1 MALTNE
7 TIKERL
13 IAKFGDQLTHFEAP
27 YGLLTFEAPKDL
39 NLKVMQFLFDDEE
52 LRFQFLTD
60 LTAVHYPDQ
69 AGRELAVVYHMHNLT
84 DNIRLRF
91 KVFTDIT
98 TPDIYTATQLFS
110 AANWMERE
118 TYDFFGVHFVG
129 HPNLKRILNV
139 DEMEYF
145 PMRKEFPLEDQTRI
159 DKDDA
164 MFGRGP
170 LPEAS
175 EPLARDASEGRNSVA
190 GQSSNRGAVETQRHT
205 NEPTVP
211 ASGTPGVEGAK
222 QDWPTESTK
231 L

>member
-1 MALTNE
+1 MSLTNE

-13 IAKFGDQLTHFEAP
+13 KAKFGDEVSNFEEP

-60 LTAVHYPDQ
+60 LCAVHYPGQ
-69 AGRELAVVYHMHNLT
+69 AGRELAVVYHLHNLT

-91 KVFTDIT
+91 KVFTAIAQ
-98 TPDIYTATQLFS
+98 PDVFTATQLYS
-110 AANWMERE
+110 SANWMERE
-118 TYDFFGVHFVG
+118 TFDFYGVNFVG

-139 DEMEYF
+139 DEMTYF

-170 LPEAS
+170 GGIVSPV
-175 EPLARDASEGRNSVA
+175 DAKVGVSVA
-190 GQSSNRGAVETQRHT
+190 GQAGPLNTPDPGGVTSQEMRAGKGADEERG
-205 NEPTVP
+205 
-211 ASGTPGVEGAK
+211 
-222 QDWPTESTK
+222 
-231 L
+231 

>member
-7 TIKERL
+7 TIKDRL
-13 IAKFGDQLTHFEAP
+13 VAKFGDQLSHFEEP
-27 YGLLTFEAPKDL
+27 YGLLTFEAPKEL
-39 NLKVMQFLFDDEE
+39 NLKVLQFLFDDEE

-69 AGRELAVVYHMHNLT
+69 AGRELAVVYHLHNLV

-91 KVFTDIT
+91 KVYTSSEK
-98 TPDIYTATQLFS
+98 PDVFTATQLYS
-110 AANWMERE
+110 SANWMERE
-118 TYDFFGVHFVG
+118 TYDFFGINFVG

-145 PMRKEFPLEDQTRI
+145 PLRKEFPLEDQTRI

-170 LPEAS
+170 LPA
-175 EPLARDASEGRNSVA
+175 AA
-190 GQSSNRGAVETQRHT
+190 NRGFVETPRPA
-205 NEPTVP
+205 NEPNMP
-211 ASGTPGVEGAK
+211 ASGVPGEGQQK
-222 QDWPTESTK
+222 QDWNSSTTK
-231 L
+231 VQGE